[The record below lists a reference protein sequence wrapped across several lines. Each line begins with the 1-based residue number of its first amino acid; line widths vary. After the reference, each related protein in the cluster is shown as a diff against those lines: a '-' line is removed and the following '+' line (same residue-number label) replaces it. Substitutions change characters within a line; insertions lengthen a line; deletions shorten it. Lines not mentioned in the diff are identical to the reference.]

1 MDNRDRILAAAARVY
16 AELGFRGA
24 TTRRIADQAGVN
36 EVTLFRLFGSKTALI
51 TEALRLRPHPGQI
64 RGLPDHPVDPP
75 RELTAWVTTQLG
87 FMRQQRALLLTTMS
101 ELAERPEFSDCACEG
116 PERAHRDLRRYLA
129 RLTKLGWLQADRDHG
144 AAVAMLLGALFADAV
159 GRDPMPEY
167 FPRPLTAAPR
177 AYTRLFLRAIGLR
190 ARRGSTNGRNGAGSR
205 KEQNPAARA
214 ATSPSPRRR
223 HTTIGTLR

>member
-1 MDNRDRILAAAARVY
+1 MENRDRILAAAARVY

-24 TTRRIADQAGVN
+24 TTRRIADEAEVN

-51 TEALRLRPHPGQI
+51 TEALRLRPRPGEI
-64 RGLPDHPVDPP
+64 CGLPGRPVDPP

-87 FMRQQRALLLTTMS
+87 VMRQQRALLLTTMS

-116 PERAHRDLRRYLA
+116 PERAHQNLRRYLA
-129 RLTKLGWLQADRDHG
+129 RLTKHGWLEADRDHG

-159 GRDPMPEY
+159 GRDLMPEY

-177 AYTRLFLRAIGLR
+177 AYTRVFMRAIGLR
-190 ARRGSTNGRNGAGSR
+190 ARGSSTNGRSR
-205 KEQNPAARA
+205 PGTTRKRSPKTGAAR
-214 ATSPSPRRR
+214 SPSPRRR
-223 HTTIGTLR
+223 LTTTTTTR

>member
-1 MDNRDRILAAAARVY
+1 MENRDRILAAAARVY

-24 TTRRIADQAGVN
+24 STRRIADEAGVN

-51 TEALRLRPHPGQI
+51 TEALRLRPRPGQI
-64 RGLPDHPVDPP
+64 GGLPDHPVDPTL
-75 RELTAWVTTQLG
+75 ELTTWVASQLG

-116 PERAHRDLRRYLA
+116 PERAHQDLRRYLA
-129 RLTKLGWLQADRDHG
+129 RLTKLGWLRPDRDQG

-159 GRDPMPEY
+159 GRDLMPEY
-167 FPRPLTAAPR
+167 FPRPLTTAPR

-190 ARRGSTNGRNGAGSR
+190 ARGGSTSGRKGAGSGR
-205 KEQNPAARA
+205 KQNPAGRTAR
-214 ATSPSPRRR
+214 TPSPRRR
-223 HTTIGTLR
+223 PTTRTTPR